1 MTDQIDEITGLNYQS
16 NQISCIPAL
25 GEQVTRA
32 EAFDKAWRIGAKE
45 KDFSF
50 VDEIYHADYSSS
62 DVFTDVKVNL
72 DEDKSVYMA
81 LAESLIITP
90 PKTVLEDG
98 ESLQLHYFNKY
109 RDADIFNSVTTFLN
123 YKDGKIIN
131 QSTTLEELDYDP
143 SEGQDWNW
151 EDYE

>member
-1 MTDQIDEITGLNYQS
+1 M
-16 NQISCIPAL
+16 
-25 GEQVTRA
+25 TRA

-98 ESLQLHYFNKY
+98 DSLQLQYFNKY
-109 RDADIFNSVTTFLN
+109 RDTDIFSSVITLLN
-123 YKDGKIIN
+123 YKEGKIIS

>member
-1 MTDQIDEITGLNYQS
+1 M
-16 NQISCIPAL
+16 
-25 GEQVTRA
+25 TRA

-45 KDFSF
+45 KDFSL
-50 VDEIYHADYSSS
+50 VDEIYHAEYSSS

-90 PKTVLEDG
+90 PKTILESGD
-98 ESLQLHYFNKY
+98 SLQLQYFNKY
-109 RDADIFNSVTTFLN
+109 RDTDIFNSVSTLLN
-123 YKDGKIIN
+123 YKDGKIIS
-131 QSTTLEELDYDP
+131 QSTTVEELDYDP
-143 SEGQDWNW
+143 SDGQDWNW

>member
-1 MTDQIDEITGLNYQS
+1 MN
-16 NQISCIPAL
+16 
-25 GEQVTRA
+25 RA

-50 VDEIYHADYSSS
+50 VDEIYHAEYSSS

-90 PKTVLEDG
+90 PKTVLESGD
-98 ESLQLHYFNKY
+98 SLQLQYFNKY
-109 RDADIFNSVTTFLN
+109 RDTDIFNSVSTLLN
-123 YKDGKIIN
+123 YKDGKII
-131 QSTTLEELDYDP
+131 SIRVEHKSLSP
-143 SEGQDWNW
+143 RC
-151 EDYE
+151 

>member
-1 MTDQIDEITGLNYQS
+1 M
-16 NQISCIPAL
+16 
-25 GEQVTRA
+25 TRA
-32 EAFDKAWRIGAKE
+32 EAFDKAWRVGAKE

-62 DVFTDVKVNL
+62 DVFTEVKVNL

-98 ESLQLHYFNKY
+98 DSLQLQYFNKY
-109 RDADIFNSVTTFLN
+109 RDADIFNSVTTLLS
-123 YKDGKIIN
+123 YEDGKIIS
-131 QSTTLEELDYDP
+131 QHTTLEELDYDP
-143 SEGQDWNW
+143 SEGQDWN
-151 EDYE
+151 

>member
-1 MTDQIDEITGLNYQS
+1 M
-16 NQISCIPAL
+16 
-25 GEQVTRA
+25 TRA

-50 VDEIYHADYSSS
+50 VDQIYHTEYSSS
-62 DVFTDVKVNL
+62 DVFTEVKVNL

-90 PKTVLEDG
+90 PITVLEDG
-98 ESLQLHYFNKY
+98 DSLELQYFNKY
-109 RDADIFNSVTTFLN
+109 RDAEIFNSVTTLLN
-123 YKDGKIIN
+123 YKDGKIISQN
-131 QSTTLEELDYDP
+131 TTLKELDEDP
-143 SEGQDWNW
+143 SEGQDWSW

>member
-1 MTDQIDEITGLNYQS
+1 
-16 NQISCIPAL
+16 
-25 GEQVTRA
+25 
-32 EAFDKAWRIGAKE
+32 
-45 KDFSF
+45 
-50 VDEIYHADYSSS
+50 
-62 DVFTDVKVNL
+62 
-72 DEDKSVYMA
+72 MA

>member
-1 MTDQIDEITGLNYQS
+1 M
-16 NQISCIPAL
+16 
-25 GEQVTRA
+25 TRA

-62 DVFTDVKVNL
+62 DIFTDVKVNL

-98 ESLQLHYFNKY
+98 DSLQLQYFNKY
-109 RDADIFNSVTTFLN
+109 RDTDIFNSVITLLN
-123 YKDGKIIN
+123 YKEGKIIS

-143 SEGQDWNW
+143 SEGQGLELGRLRVICNSK
-151 EDYE
+151 YSHAGRLRNPVNATR

>member
-1 MTDQIDEITGLNYQS
+1 M
-16 NQISCIPAL
+16 
-25 GEQVTRA
+25 TRA

-50 VDEIYHADYSSS
+50 VDEIYHAEYSSIN
-62 DVFTDVKVNL
+62 VFTDVKVNL

-90 PKTVLEDG
+90 PKTVLESGD
-98 ESLQLHYFNKY
+98 SLQLQYFNKY
-109 RDADIFNSVTTFLN
+109 RDTDIFNSVTTLLN
-123 YKDGKIIN
+123 YKDGKIISQN
-131 QSTTLEELDYDP
+131 TTINELDYDP

>member
-1 MTDQIDEITGLNYQS
+1 M
-16 NQISCIPAL
+16 
-25 GEQVTRA
+25 TRA

-50 VDEIYHADYSSS
+50 VDQIYHAEYSSS
-62 DVFTDVKVNL
+62 DVFTEVKVNL

-90 PKTVLEDG
+90 PKTVLENGD
-98 ESLQLHYFNKY
+98 SLQLQYFNKY
-109 RDADIFNSVTTFLN
+109 RDAEIFNSVTTLLN
-123 YKDGKIIN
+123 YKDGKIIK
-131 QSTTLEELDYDP
+131 QKTTVQNLDFDP
-143 SEGQDWNW
+143 SEYFDWNW

>member
-1 MTDQIDEITGLNYQS
+1 M
-16 NQISCIPAL
+16 
-25 GEQVTRA
+25 TRA

-50 VDEIYHADYSSS
+50 VDQIYHSEYSSS
-62 DVFTDVKVNL
+62 DVFTEVKVNL

-98 ESLQLHYFNKY
+98 DSLELQYFNKY
-109 RDADIFNSVTTFLN
+109 RDAEIFNSVTTLLN
-123 YKDGKIIN
+123 YKDGKIISQN
-131 QSTTLEELDYDP
+131 TTLKELDEDP
-143 SEGQDWNW
+143 SEGQDWSW

>member
-1 MTDQIDEITGLNYQS
+1 M
-16 NQISCIPAL
+16 
-25 GEQVTRA
+25 TRA

-62 DVFTDVKVNL
+62 DIFTDVKVNL

-81 LAESLIITP
+81 LAESLIITS

-98 ESLQLHYFNKY
+98 DSLQLQYFNKY
-109 RDADIFNSVTTFLN
+109 RDTDIFNSVITLLN
-123 YKDGKIIN
+123 YKEGKIIS

-151 EDYE
+151 QDYV

>member
-1 MTDQIDEITGLNYQS
+1 M
-16 NQISCIPAL
+16 
-25 GEQVTRA
+25 TRA
-32 EAFDKAWRIGAKE
+32 EAFDRAWRIGAKE
-45 KDFSF
+45 NDFSF
-50 VDEIYHADYSSS
+50 VDEIYHPDYSSS

-98 ESLQLHYFNKY
+98 DSLQLQYFNKY
-109 RDADIFNSVTTFLN
+109 RDTDIFNSVTTLLN
-123 YKDGKIIN
+123 YKDGKIISQN
-131 QSTTLEELDYDP
+131 TTINELDYDP

>member
-1 MTDQIDEITGLNYQS
+1 
-16 NQISCIPAL
+16 
-25 GEQVTRA
+25 
-32 EAFDKAWRIGAKE
+32 E

-50 VDEIYHADYSSS
+50 LDQIYHAEYSSS
-62 DVFTDVKVNL
+62 DVFTEVKVNL

-90 PKTVLEDG
+90 PITVLEDG
-98 ESLQLHYFNKY
+98 DSLELQYFNKY
-109 RDADIFNSVTTFLN
+109 RDAEIFNSVTTLLN
-123 YKDGKIIN
+123 YKDGKIISQN
-131 QSTTLEELDYDP
+131 TTLKELDEDP